1 MEQMLCPP
9 MSCTASY
16 PRMQIMFTLVPWRW
30 FKFLSKPCV
39 SQCQCWPVVVTRKEE
54 SITDAMQCIAS
65 EMPDHA
71 TRPNGERRIEW
82 ETFSNRR
89 LVGWNS
95 GRRRRCET
103 DLWTCTNTTT
113 TQPNVFWQMCTE
125 CGINR
130 FSFITN
136 ASVDPDKTFGPQM
149 LSLRWLSMDL
159 AFWRETFAWSYEL
172 ACLAGL
178 DNTKGVIGDFCL
190 FLSTI
195 DGEFATNCSESE
207 RLKRTTE
214 LLNNCPKT
222 DR

>member
-1 MEQMLCPP
+1 
-9 MSCTASY
+9 
-16 PRMQIMFTLVPWRW
+16 
-30 FKFLSKPCV
+30 
-39 SQCQCWPVVVTRKEE
+39 
-54 SITDAMQCIAS
+54 
-65 EMPDHA
+65 
-71 TRPNGERRIEW
+71 
-82 ETFSNRR
+82 
-89 LVGWNS
+89 
-95 GRRRRCET
+95 
-103 DLWTCTNTTT
+103 
-113 TQPNVFWQMCTE
+113 MCTE

-149 LSLRWLSMDL
+149 LSLRWLSMDF

-172 ACLAGL
+172 AFLAGL